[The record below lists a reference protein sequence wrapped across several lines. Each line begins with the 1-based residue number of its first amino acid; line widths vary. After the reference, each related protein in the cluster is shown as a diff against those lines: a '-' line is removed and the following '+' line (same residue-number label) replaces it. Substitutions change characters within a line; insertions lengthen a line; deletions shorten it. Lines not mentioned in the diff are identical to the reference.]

1 MCSGGKPDDKTA
13 ARLMV
18 HLHSMVDVAAFRANC
33 PHLARLASVYEK
45 HTKSYVLMLTWADGL
60 WMHADL
66 RASECSSKPPDYDE
80 SQWKWA
86 AESRAKGSG
95 PKDNMA
101 IVGHTIA
108 GGTQTIAY
116 ANGARRETPQQ
127 MLGRGKWSAPD
138 GSAKCTRGPGQMTLV
153 PCWVHSGAASLT
165 RTADGTLYA
174 ERVTWDPVTPETRA
188 YHSATASG
196 PSGFNVSFLAMV
208 EVVALPPFL
217 EDLAAGAHTAA
228 TEPTAP
234 TKAADATP
242 VAAIVTPAV
251 VATPVA
257 APAAAAVVATPVEAP
272 VQATAPAAAAA
283 VAAAAPVEAVEAT
296 VAPAA
301 AAAVAAPV
309 AAAAAAVA
317 APVAA
322 TVATVAAT
330 PVVAAANAAA
340 TAYLPKSA
348 SEGNNLLFFRYKGPF
363 QQQAHKQYPRGNNSG
378 GRGGMD
384 PEAWKAKCASDQLNA
399 ARRDGFSNWPDK
411 CADKCAD
418 DQLHSAERDG
428 FSNWPDKCAD
438 DKLRSAERDGYS
450 NWPEKLASS
459 KKRGA
464 GRSTADKN
472 ETALR
477 ELNKAGNGGW
487 FLHLIEMPPRKPG
500 RPWLK
505 TAKFGHPKIT
515 GPVLKERCPRQTH
528 LMSLKAARIA
538 AAKEGPHRT
547 ISAMFSN
554 MTDEDDELE

>member
-18 HLHSMVDVAAFRANC
+18 HLHSMVDVPAFRANC

-309 AAAAAAVA
+309 AA
-317 APVAA
+317 

-363 QQQAHKQYPRGNNSG
+363 QQQAHKQYPRGNNSD

-384 PEAWKAKCASDQLNA
+384 PEAWKAKI
-399 ARRDGFSNWPDK
+399 
-411 CADKCAD
+411 
-418 DQLHSAERDG
+418 
-428 FSNWPDKCAD
+428 AD
-438 DKLRSAERDGYS
+438 DKLRSAERGGFS
-450 NWPEKLASS
+450 NWPEKCANDQLNK

-487 FLHLIEMPPRKPG
+487 FLHLIEMPNPKPG

-515 GPVLKERCPRQTH
+515 GPVLKERSSRQFH

-538 AAKEGPHRT
+538 AAKEGPQRT